1 MNAQYDWGLLL
12 GRILLSMIFLASG
25 AMKLLDWPGTA
36 EGMAAEGMVAVPVFL
51 GLAVFCE
58 LAGGLSILMGFKARW
73 GALLLAAFLVPVT
86 VIFHDFWTYQGQEMQ
101 AQMQHFMKNLTIIG
115 GLLTLAGAGAGAFSI
130 DALRASRQGVA
141 MPSRELL
148 RGAKVPHT

>member
-1 MNAQYDWGLLL
+1 MTTRYDAGLLL

-25 AMKLLDWPGTA
+25 GMKLMDWSGTA
-36 EGMAAEGMVAVPVFL
+36 DGMAAEGMAAVPVFL
-51 GLAVFCE
+51 ALAVLCE
-58 LAGGLSILMGFKARW
+58 LAGGLSILLGAKARW

-86 VIFHDFWTYQGQEMQ
+86 AIFHDFWTYQGQEMQ

-115 GLLTLAGAGAGAFSI
+115 GLLTLAATGAGAYSV
-130 DALRASRQGVA
+130 DALGAGRQRAELPEV
-141 MPSRELL
+141 ELL